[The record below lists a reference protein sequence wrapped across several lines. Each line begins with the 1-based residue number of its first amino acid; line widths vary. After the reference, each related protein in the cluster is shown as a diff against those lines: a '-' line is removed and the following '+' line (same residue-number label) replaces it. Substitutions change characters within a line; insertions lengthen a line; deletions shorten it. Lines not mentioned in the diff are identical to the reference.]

1 MRIAIAGLIFGATV
15 VAAQK
20 PDETRYY
27 NVSGNS
33 AAELRASMNA
43 ARPAT
48 SDGVRHDGVTTWKIR
63 WRYRTAAARNRCDV
77 TSFDATEEIVE
88 TIPKWVNE
96 SDASPALVAQWRAFV
111 TALVAHESGH
121 VANAFEAL
129 DVIRQA
135 GRGVMSQ
142 SNCADLGR
150 LIDQTGNALIAQYKE
165 KDRKYDADTQHGR
178 TQGVRFP

>member
-1 MRIAIAGLIFGATV
+1 MRMQLLLLLAGALRMGA
-15 VAAQK
+15 QQ

-33 AAELRASMNA
+33 AAELRASLNSN
-43 ARPAT
+43 RPAT
-48 SDGVRHDGVTTWKIR
+48 SDGVRHDGVTTWKIQ
-63 WRYRTAAARNRCDV
+63 WRFRTTSARDRCDL
-77 TSFDATEEIVE
+77 TSFSATEEIVE

-96 SDASPALVAQWRAFV
+96 SGASPALVDQWHAFL

-121 VANAFEAL
+121 VAIATEAL
-129 DVIRQA
+129 DAIRNA
-135 GRGVMSQ
+135 GRGFRSQ
-142 SNCADLGR
+142 STCADLTR
-150 LIDQTGNALIAQYKE
+150 LVNDAGNSLLAQYKE